1 MSRDSGVLLTVHR
14 APTPNSPR
22 YFPTDEDS
30 FFLPAQPS
38 ASLATCPADPALSG
52 WRPTSQ
58 GLTVSLVPPMGDGD
72 VMQVV
77 TDSLHDFVGFVRV
90 VICGDTELVQS
101 LGVDSQH
108 VGDESVDSGTVA
120 PIRISPVW
128 SIRDQEAEVPS
139 GPSRQK
145 VGKAQI
151 QHSMNLWLLSLPP
164 ECQNLFTKVAWV
176 GSMDESLNISWLL
189 LTKRKKKIKTRKSH
203 ILRNIIHI
211 VCPQMVFR

>member
-1 MSRDSGVLLTVHR
+1 MLTGSRLYPQCLPHNKCSINICCLNEMVFCSRHLLISLCPWVAGEPTSRDDTAERVSTRGTR
-14 APTPNSPR
+14 Q
-22 YFPTDEDS
+22 
-30 FFLPAQPS
+30 PAQPS

-108 VGDESVDSGTVA
+108 VGDESVDS
-120 PIRISPVW
+120 S
-128 SIRDQEAEVPS
+128 S
-139 GPSRQK
+139 K
-145 VGKAQI
+145 
-151 QHSMNLWLLSLPP
+151 PP
-164 ECQNLFTKVAWV
+164 EQPPGL
-176 GSMDESLNISWLL
+176 
-189 LTKRKKKIKTRKSH
+189 
-203 ILRNIIHI
+203 
-211 VCPQMVFR
+211 